1 MDDFRRKR
9 VALLGAA
16 SLALAAASAW
26 GVTAMPRIR
35 AVSLK
40 PRNDPPEVQ
49 HEAMSA
55 AEAKRQRRAERNR
68 KLQENSNG

>member
-1 MDDFRRKR
+1 MDDFHRKR
-9 VALLGAA
+9 MALLGPA
-16 SLALAAASAW
+16 SLAIETASAW

-35 AVSLK
+35 TVAVK

-49 HEAMSA
+49 QAAMSA

-68 KLQENSNG
+68 KLKEPRHD

>member
-9 VALLGAA
+9 MALLGAA

-35 AVSLK
+35 TVSLK

-49 HEAMSA
+49 QDAIAA

-68 KLQENSNG
+68 KWQESSND